1 MGLLDGMQK
10 ARIQPDVIT
19 FNAAIS
25 ACGSAGAW
33 QRASELFENIKRDDE
48 LFPDAST
55 LTSLMMAFTAA
66 GKFSEARTLCDEIA
80 DEDDPQYEYL
90 RRRPNSY
97 GNSYPIFKALQTAF
111 IAAGMEADAWKAQDA
126 MDRLKLEPLQARVTA
141 NVYGMQR
148 EYENGT
154 EEDLEQPLKTLFDL
168 VKDQS
173 PSYKPIFET
182 LPLPFQRKNTSAKA
196 HSLRW
201 HAEKK
206 ALADILDVGKKAV
219 KGALLVELA
228 FHVNFKM
235 CAD

>member
-33 QRASELFENIKRDDE
+33 QRASELFENIKLDDE

-66 GKFSEARTLCDEIA
+66 GKFSEARTLCNEIA

-90 RRRPNSY
+90 RKRPNSY
-97 GNSYPIFKALQTAF
+97 GNSYPIFKALQTAS
-111 IAAGMEADAWKAQDA
+111 IAAGMEADAWKVQDA

-141 NVYGMQR
+141 NVYGTQR
-148 EYENGT
+148 EYEKEP
-154 EEDLEQPLKTLFDL
+154 EEDFEQPLKNLFGL
-168 VKDQS
+168 VKDKS
-173 PSYKPIFET
+173 PSYKPIFEA
-182 LPLPFQRKNTSAKA
+182 LPLPFQKRNTSAKA

-201 HAEKK
+201 HPEKK
-206 ALADILDVGKKAV
+206 ALAGILDEEKKAT
-219 KGALLVELA
+219 KGTLPVELV
-228 FHVNFKM
+228 FHVNLKM
-235 CAD
+235 C